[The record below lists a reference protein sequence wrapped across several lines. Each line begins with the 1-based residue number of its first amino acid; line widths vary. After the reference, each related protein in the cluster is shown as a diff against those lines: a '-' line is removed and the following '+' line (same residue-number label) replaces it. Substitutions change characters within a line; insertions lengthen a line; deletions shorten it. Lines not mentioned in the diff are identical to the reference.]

1 MDRFAACGS
10 NRPSSIAEECILLR
24 LPSDSLENLNTGY
37 EAEFFPNNS
46 NLQLLS
52 GFGGITSGGARML
65 IGITRIL
72 SMTNRY
78 LAAGGV
84 KGDSH
89 FPWHAASTLS
99 RIRQDLDIWASDT
112 QDAFTSIEALFG
124 RSDSVL
130 SVMSKLIYHLIYC
143 LIYRPFLPVDL
154 VELETTSQHQSWQI
168 EATNMCFLHANAITE
183 LVEIGRTSAIVDF
196 PAFVS
201 YCICTAGTIHVH
213 GAFYQGQIGDVY
225 SMSGDFLTREVQ
237 QLTELRSI
245 WGGIQHQKDTLQAL
259 YGAHAELVS
268 SLASN
273 PIRFSPVF
281 QMEDFF
287 DRYPGHSFDGAHI
300 TLGDPVSEHQ
310 GSTRQNSQAE
320 GEPRPPAALH
330 RAYSDQTTFSQP
342 TRVQSTLSTRPS
354 NANRKRRSTGL
365 ILTRQVSDGAELA
378 RHQSAST
385 VAAGHQYLVS
395 PIDQQHQYISEAS
408 HHTAI
413 SLGAP
418 YANNTGIEFMQ
429 LDYSAQQPA
438 DSSSHNNNQYDPML
452 SMQYN
457 QINEMET
464 PRPMMSN
471 ISSNSGGMFYQNPS
485 MSRNSSGQQQEEVD
499 PFLALLEQIAE
510 NEQSRAG
517 PSELDYYLSGS

>member
-10 NRPSSIAEECILLR
+10 NRPSIISEECILLR
-24 LPSDSLENLNTGY
+24 LPSDSIDDMSTGY

-52 GFGGITSGGARML
+52 GFGGVASGGSRML

-154 VELETTSQHQSWQI
+154 MELETTSQHQSWQI

-213 GAFYQGQIGDVY
+213 GAFYQGQVGDVY

-237 QLTELRSI
+237 QLTELRCI
-245 WGGIQHQKDTLQAL
+245 WGGIQHQKDTLQAS

-268 SLASN
+268 SWASN

-300 TLGDPVSEHQ
+300 TLQDPVNEHQ
-310 GSTRQNSQAE
+310 GSVIQDSQAQ
-320 GEPRPPAALH
+320 GEPRPPITLH

-342 TRVQSTLSTRPS
+342 ARMQNTLPSRPGKT
-354 NANRKRRSTGL
+354 NRKRRSTGP
-365 ILTRQVSDGAELA
+365 IMMQQVSAEA
-378 RHQSAST
+378 EISRHQSVST
-385 VAAGHQYLVS
+385 VVAGHQYLVS
-395 PIDQQHQYISEAS
+395 PTEQQHPYIGEAS
-408 HHTAI
+408 HHAAI
-413 SLGAP
+413 PSGAS

-429 LDYSAQQPA
+429 LDYSTQQEA
-438 DSSSHNNNQYDPML
+438 SSSSHDNIQYDPML
-452 SMQYN
+452 AMQYT
-457 QINEMET
+457 QMNEMET
-464 PRPMMSN
+464 PRPLIPNMA
-471 ISSNSGGMFYQNPS
+471 SNSSGTFYQNTS
-485 MSRNSSGQQQEEVD
+485 MPANPGGQQQEDVD